1 MTSLDK
7 MGVMKYLSSR
17 ARYKRIFAYAE
28 KTFKF
33 LIRPEELSRPA
44 KHKSYAPANAVL
56 AVFSGLITGKNSATQ
71 IEKHLDK
78 INHKLGKVSTRCRST
93 IGNLLD
99 EERTLTYL
107 NNYLL
112 SLLTTCH
119 SLRALKLDNY
129 ERLVVAFV
137 DGIDL
142 GEVHHAGGKCELCL
156 ERHHKSGEIRYFH
169 KVVILSVMS
178 KHGPI
183 PIYFR
188 FVRETELTIKH
199 GASSEERFKQE
210 CELSCTR
217 KILMELAER
226 YGGRLPFDILGGDAL
241 FANAPFMEL
250 VEALG
255 AAGIFVFNQE
265 NRNLYKQAKAD
276 FSGQSLGFNINQESW
291 KNSSSKGRSFDASWG
306 FYVDVNRKNEN
317 KNVRIFETIRTEKN
331 GKKSTGMA
339 ITSDRSFITPQ
350 MVEVVRTGKWHDLEN
365 GVFNELVNN
374 WGTLKHIFFHLTNAM
389 QSMIALQLISLVISL
404 FYRFANLKRGTRKF
418 TGTLKDF
425 FEQTSHTFHKLKKK
439 ALSELMCN
447 SPPWA

>member
-1 MTSLDK
+1 
-7 MGVMKYLSSR
+7 MKKLSSR
-17 ARYKRIFAYAE
+17 AHYKRFCTYGE

-33 LIRPEELSRPA
+33 PLSPEELSAPA
-44 KHKSYAPANAVL
+44 KYKSYSPANAIS
-56 AVFSGLITGKNSATQ
+56 AVFSGLITGKNSALQ
-71 IEKHLDK
+71 IEKHLEN

-93 IGNLLD
+93 IGSLLD
-99 EERTLTYL
+99 EDRSLTYL

-112 SLLTTCH
+112 SLLKTCH
-119 SLRALKLDNY
+119 SLRALKLD
-129 ERLVVAFV
+129 EFGSLVVAFV

-156 ERHHKSGEIRYFH
+156 ERHHKSGEVRYFH

-178 KHGPI
+178 KYGPI

-199 GASSEERFKQE
+199 GDSSEERFKQE

-217 KILMELAER
+217 KILMDLA
-226 YGGRLPFDILGGDAL
+226 GKFGSRLPFDILGGDAL

-250 VEALG
+250 VESLG
-255 AAGIFVFNQE
+255 AAGVFVFNQE
-265 NRNLYKQAKAD
+265 NRKLYKQAKAD
-276 FSGQSLGFNINQESW
+276 FSGQSLGFNISQESW
-291 KNSSSKGRSFDASWG
+291 KNSYSKGRFFDASWG
-306 FYVDVNRKNEN
+306 FYVDVNRKNQN
-317 KNVRIFETIRTEKN
+317 KNVRIFETIRTEKD

-339 ITSDRSFITPQ
+339 ITTDRRFLTPQ
-350 MVEVVRTGKWHDLEN
+350 IVEVVRAGKWHDLEN

-389 QSMIALQLISLVISL
+389 QSMIALQLICLVISL
-404 FYRFANLKRGTRKF
+404 FYRFANLKRGGRKF

-425 FEQTSHTFHKLKKK
+425 FDQTHTTFVNLKRKG
-439 ALSELMCN
+439 LSDLMCN